1 MVGAG
6 WITEADARVVVNSK
20 KQIKS
25 KTALL
30 TAKRK
35 KNKIHTIAH
44 SHYWL
49 VCYKG
54 YDNGV
59 FPWAERRQFG
69 FMDTA
74 VSTLKSTVL
83 TENPSIPAT
92 YRLVDQ
98 EGHPLNPY
106 EKHMGEIIEQLT
118 RFIDRVPSCWIFAV
132 GRDLLPLRVCI

>member
-1 MVGAG
+1 MMGAG
-6 WITEADARVVVNSK
+6 WTTEADARVVVNSK

-59 FPWAERRQFG
+59 LPWDQRLAFG

-74 VSTLKSTVL
+74 MSGLKTG
-83 TENPSIPAT
+83 A
-92 YRLVDQ
+92 Y
-98 EGHPLNPY
+98 
-106 EKHMGEIIEQLT
+106 
-118 RFIDRVPSCWIFAV
+118 
-132 GRDLLPLRVCI
+132 